1 VLRKGLQRPQAAA
14 ARCGARP
21 GSHKQKHADEEKT
34 MANDDTPKDAL
45 PAAPKRRR
53 ADGRRR
59 FLRGAAAAGGA
70 AAFGTLA
77 GCGLGSN
84 QEAKPAAATAA
95 AGDGLPEVRL
105 KFQAGFPSK
114 DPLFDIAEDLYKFIG
129 ELSGGRMTVELLP
142 SGAVVGAF
150 DQADAV
156 HKGILDGSHAV
167 PAFWYGKDN
176 ALSLFGTGPA
186 FGQDANTTLAW
197 IEYGGGQALYEE
209 IYRDVLKLD
218 VVPLAYGPMPT
229 QPLGWFRNEVKSA
242 DQFKGVKYRTVG
254 LSIDVF
260 KNMGAS
266 VVALP
271 GGEIV
276 PALERGVID
285 AAEFNNPASDSALG
299 FPDVA
304 KLCMVQSYHQP
315 AEFFEILINRK
326 VWDGLPEQYRAYWRV
341 AVKAASAQM
350 GWRTLD
356 AYSKAYEELRDKR
369 GIKFIKTPADILE
382 AQLNAWDQ
390 IIEQKSAENP
400 FFQKVLDSQREFM
413 RRVVG
418 YQTSFVVDPQ
428 QAYDHFFGKA

>member
-1 VLRKGLQRPQAAA
+1 
-14 ARCGARP
+14 
-21 GSHKQKHADEEKT
+21 
-34 MANDDTPKDAL
+34 MAKDATL
-45 PAAPKRRR
+45 KNELHAAPKGRRT
-53 ADGRRR
+53 DGRRR
-59 FLRGAAAAGGA
+59 FLRGAVAAGGA
-70 AAFGTLA
+70 AALGTLA
-77 GCGLGSN
+77 GCGLGGSD
-84 QEAKPAAATAA
+84 QSEKSAATTGAT
-95 AGDGLPEVRL
+95 DGLPEVRL

-114 DPLFDIAEDLYKFIG
+114 DPLFDIAQDLYKFIG

-186 FGQDANTTLAW
+186 LGQDANTTLAW

-209 IYRDVLKLD
+209 IYRDVLKLN

-304 KLCMVQSYHQP
+304 KICMVQSYHQP

-326 VWDGLPEQYRAYWRV
+326 VWDGLPEQYRAFWRI
-341 AVKAASAQM
+341 AVKAASSQM
-350 GWRTLD
+350 GWRTID
-356 AYSKAYEELRDKR
+356 TYSKAYEELRDNR
-369 GIKFIKTPADILE
+369 NIKFIKTPRDILE
-382 AQLNAWDQ
+382 AQLNAWDK
-390 IIEQKSAENP
+390 IIQEKSAENP
-400 FFQKVLDSQREFM
+400 FFKKVLDSQMTFM
-413 RRVVG
+413 KRVVG
-418 YQTSFVVDPQ
+418 YQTYFVVDPQ